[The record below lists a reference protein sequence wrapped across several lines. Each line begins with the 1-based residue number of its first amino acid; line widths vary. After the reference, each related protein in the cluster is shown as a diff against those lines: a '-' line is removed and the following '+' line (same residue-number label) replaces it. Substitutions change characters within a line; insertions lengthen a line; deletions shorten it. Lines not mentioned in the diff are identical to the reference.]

1 MLSDYCDLAQ
11 RVMVGRL
18 GLFWA
23 NHVIIF
29 LGQPNAPPSL
39 HGTTIMGIFSSFRNQ
54 LITHDSAINPSIM
67 EIN

>member
-11 RVMVGRL
+11 RVMVGRS

-39 HGTTIMGIFSSFRNQ
+39 HGTTIMGIFLVLETN
-54 LITHDSAINPSIM
+54 
-67 EIN
+67 